1 MALAD
6 QAGVLAV
13 EKLNTETLP
22 LAKRELSE
30 ILVPVL
36 EAIVDLNTQ
45 IAKIAAESAAWRV
58 IFQRLN
64 LSPPEVP
71 K

>member
-22 LAKRELSE
+22 LVKQELTT
-30 ILVPVL
+30 LLAPVL
-36 EAIVDLNTQ
+36 ERLDKIV
-45 IAKIAAESAAWRV
+45 AESVAWRAV
-58 IFQRLN
+58 IERFN
-64 LSPPEVP
+64 LSPPEKP
-71 K
+71 QP